1 MDALV
6 QSSQSRGALPKP
18 ALGDIQNKLRDLQ
31 DRVWSVTASL
41 NRAGLSE
48 TDAFHQ
54 LNATGEMLDRL
65 LKQLSRVP
73 IPTEVF
79 NNEGAGMAT
88 KVRKASDDGA

>member
-1 MDALV
+1 MSKHKCSLGEV
-6 QSSQSRGALPKP
+6 QESLS
-18 ALGDIQNKLRDLQ
+18 KLRVQL
-31 DRVWSVTASL
+31 WGTAGHL
-41 NRAGLSE
+41 NNAGLSE

-54 LNATGEMLDRL
+54 LNATGEMLDQL

-88 KVRKASDDGA
+88 KVRNTSNDGA